1 MDPIVKSGAPTAAV
15 PNFNAV
21 SCNSKRHNTCML
33 DRDSLWLI
41 VISRANRDLEE
52 HQAINYELCMILSR
66 LSEKLWYYVGCC
78 QSLEQSKQ
86 T

>member
-1 MDPIVKSGAPTAAV
+1 MVG
-15 PNFNAV
+15 
-21 SCNSKRHNTCML
+21 
-33 DRDSLWLI
+33 RDSLWLI

-66 LSEKLWYYVGCC
+66 LSEELLYYVGCC

-86 T
+86 TLLKHGPDIVGLKEQSLAIDLIALLVHNI